1 MADETI
7 IIDVVL
13 NTKDQVE
20 NAARLRTAIDEL
32 KKTQEDLRKNG
43 EANSVQFE
51 ANAAALRDLQGQYRQ
66 ATKDIDNVNKQIQA
80 ETGSIAANRAELA
93 RLTAEYIKQAK
104 PSAELTARIKGL
116 SDRLKEQ
123 EKAIGDTRRNV
134 GNYAESF
141 TSVLTSFQSAPGTI
155 GAVATGFTTL
165 GTAVAAGTGGLSLL
179 IPALVSLFQIFS
191 QNAAFA
197 DGFKFA
203 LDGVSK
209 ALQFIV
215 DEAVKLAGPLTRV
228 FTEPKK
234 ALVDLGNFIEQNLI
248 NRFKAFGVIARAAA
262 DGDLKKLSDG
272 FIQLTSGVEN
282 GTDKIVKF
290 YNGVVTAG
298 KNGFQA
304 AKELDALVVTS
315 AKINGEIQKTDQS
328 IRALTFTLRD
338 RSKAERDRIKIANEI
353 ANLEI
358 NNANK
363 RVELAKQE
371 LAIEQQKLKG
381 KTLSGEEEARIEK
394 LKTDVLLAEGEVR
407 TALAQKQTR
416 INILLQREELNA
428 TKQTAKEKEKTVAKS
443 EQDIEK
449 ERLKAEQER
458 KKQEEENAKTIAETR
473 KKEYEDSLN
482 FANEYYTKLQTEA
495 KLQYANGEISEQ
507 EYRDKI
513 KEIQSQSLESQL
525 TIQKDYGE
533 STVQVDAKIAD
544 EKVAK
549 AEEVADE
556 EERLRKEKEDAERAL
571 ADSLVGL
578 ANAVAMN
585 SKDNAEM
592 QKAIAVFQL
601 AIDSAMAIG
610 KVTSTSAA
618 GDPYTYAIRVAANV
632 ATVLANIARATAIL
646 SAAPKQFYE
655 GGYTGDGDPRQE
667 STAVGKRPYI
677 YHKQEYIIPHKLL
690 AEPVVSSFVSNV
702 IEPKRRGKL
711 PSGLPGMFDGGF
723 ATTNVRSEVNAS
735 LQSNALIKAIGM
747 MRPVVQVSEI
757 NTVQQRVK
765 VLDTNST
772 L

>member
-32 KKTQEDLRKNG
+32 KKTQEDLRKNND
-43 EANSVQFE
+43 ANSVQYE
-51 ANAAALRDLQGQYRQ
+51 ANAAALRDLQAQYRQ

-104 PSAELTARIKGL
+104 PSAELTAKIKGL

-197 DGFKFA
+197 DGFSFA
-203 LDGVSK
+203 LQGVSK

-304 AKELDALVVTS
+304 AKELDALALTS

-338 RSKAERDRIKIANEI
+338 RSKAERERIKIANEI

-363 RVELAKQE
+363 RIELAKQE

-381 KTLSGEEEARIEK
+381 KTLSDEEEAKLEK
-394 LKTDVLLAEGEVR
+394 LKTDVILAEGDAR
-407 TALAQKQTR
+407 IALAQKQTR

-428 TKQTAKEKEKTVAKS
+428 TKQTAKEKTDIRQKELDEFSKQQDKEIAELRKRRAAEEEIQKFFDDFNEQARKDAEAAREQEGKDLLAALEFDLFLEEEKTRFAK
-443 EQDIEK
+443 EEAAKRQQI
-449 ERLKAEQER
+449 RNAE
-458 KKQEEENAKTIAETR
+458 
-473 KKEYEDSLN
+473 
-482 FANEYYTKLQTEA
+482 FEA
-495 KLQYANGEISEQ
+495 AVE
-507 EYRDKI
+507 
-513 KEIQSQSLESQL
+513 
-525 TIQKDYGE
+525 
-533 STVQVDAKIAD
+533 
-544 EKVAK
+544 
-549 AEEVADE
+549 
-556 EERLRKEKEDAERAL
+556 
-571 ADSLVGL
+571 L
-578 ANAVAMN
+578 ANALTGLLQAVAMN
-585 SKDNAEM
+585 SKDNAEL
-592 QKAIAVFQL
+592 QKAIAVFQI
-601 AIDSAMAIG
+601 AISSAEAIA
-610 KVTSTSAA
+610 KITSISAA

-646 SAAPKQFYE
+646 NSAPKEFYE